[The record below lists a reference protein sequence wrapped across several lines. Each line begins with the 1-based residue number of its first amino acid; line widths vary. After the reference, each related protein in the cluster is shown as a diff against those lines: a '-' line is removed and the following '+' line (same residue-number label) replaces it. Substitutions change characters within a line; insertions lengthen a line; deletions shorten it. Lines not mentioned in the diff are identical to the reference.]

1 MKLEGSARALSRLW
15 KQMIRMRPGSFFDR
29 IVVWSFNRPLRAPAQ
44 YLLGA
49 VAIISVGVAR
59 ILFVPDT
66 LPWLPF
72 IPATIAIALIL
83 GKCPGLFAAIL
94 SATTGLVSL
103 GSVTDSTWVPRQQ

>member
-1 MKLEGSARALSRLW
+1 
-15 KQMIRMRPGSFFDR
+15 MIRMRPGSFFDR

-44 YLLGA
+44 YLLAA
-49 VAIISVGVAR
+49 VAIIGVGVAR

-66 LPWLPF
+66 LPWFPF

-103 GSVTDSTWVPRQQ
+103 GSGPIDVSVAI